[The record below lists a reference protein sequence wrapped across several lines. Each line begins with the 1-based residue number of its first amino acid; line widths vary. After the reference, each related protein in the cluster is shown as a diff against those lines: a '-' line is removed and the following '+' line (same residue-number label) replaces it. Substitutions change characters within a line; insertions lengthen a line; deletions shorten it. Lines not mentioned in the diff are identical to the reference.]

1 MSIVKSKVSLK
12 EMTEDQKKQHKREQ
26 MREYMNR
33 RRKEDPEFA
42 EKLRENCRKA
52 REKKPNPKDGYD
64 ADKRKEY
71 NINYYNKKKEQLK
84 ELEELKRR
92 MEISNYS
99 LKIDSVSYF

>member
-64 ADKRKEY
+64 VDKRKEY
-71 NINYYNKKKEQLK
+71 NINYYNKKKELLK

-92 MEISNYS
+92 VEISNYS

>member
-64 ADKRKEY
+64 VNKRKEY
-71 NINYYNKKKEQLK
+71 NINYYNKRKEQLK

-92 MEISNYS
+92 IGISNYS
-99 LKIDSVSYF
+99 LKID